1 MLSLQFQEDFLQA
14 VVALDL
20 FHGAGTDQLAALDDG
35 HLIAQLLRHLQHLGG
50 EEDRAAPVA
59 QLPHHALEQMGGLG
73 VQSHEGFV
81 HEDQLWLVD
90 PRGDDRQLLL
100 HAMGIGGDGLG
111 QIARQ
116 FKEIG
121 IFTDTQ
127 LPFSGTDT
135 KNICDEVQIFDA
147 FI

>member
-1 MLSLQFQEDFLQA
+1 
-14 VVALDL
+14 
-20 FHGAGTDQLAALDDG
+20 
-35 HLIAQLLRHLQHLGG
+35 
-50 EEDRAAPVA
+50 
-59 QLPHHALEQMGGLG
+59 
-73 VQSHEGFV
+73 
-81 HEDQLWLVD
+81 
-90 PRGDDRQLLL
+90 
-100 HAMGIGGDGLG
+100 MGIGGDGLG

-127 LPFSGTDT
+127 LPFSNTDT

>member
-1 MLSLQFQEDFLQA
+1 
-14 VVALDL
+14 
-20 FHGAGTDQLAALDDG
+20 
-35 HLIAQLLRHLQHLGG
+35 
-50 EEDRAAPVA
+50 
-59 QLPHHALEQMGGLG
+59 MGGFG
-73 VQSHEGFV
+73 VKAYERLIHQN
-81 HEDQLWLVD
+81 QLRLVQ
-90 PRGDDRQLLL
+90 PCRNNRQFLL